1 MENRRKICVPKDGDV
16 GNPCNN
22 QPISPL
28 PVSVSKVNE
37 RLAHKQSVTFLDDD
51 NKLSQLQSGN
61 RKYHS
66 TETALLS
73 VTNELLKAMDE
84 KKISILLLMD
94 MSKAFDSI
102 NRDMLLLKTSQPWCV
117 TISISMVQKLP
128 QRKHVRIGNV
138 VSQSL
143 LVDYGVPQE
152 SILGPFLFPV
162 YVNDL
167 LTVPKLCQTACY
179 VDDSTLLEI

>member
-1 MENRRKICVPKDGDV
+1 MSYFARDV
-16 GNPCNN
+16 ND
-22 QPISPL
+22 
-28 PVSVSKVNE
+28 VAAE
-37 RLAHKQSVTFLDDD
+37 
-51 NKLSQLQSGN
+51 
-61 RKYHS
+61 
-66 TETALLS
+66 
-73 VTNELLKAMDE
+73 
-84 KKISILLLMD
+84 
-94 MSKAFDSI
+94 
-102 NRDMLLLKTSQPWCV
+102 TSQPWCV
-117 TISISMVQKLP
+117 TISISMIQKLP

-143 LVDYGVPQE
+143 VVDYGVPQG